1 MQTASRRLH
10 IISSDLSLES
20 SFLCKGKALSRDVAT
35 GTCDSE
41 AYCSMALRA
50 IATRVRMAAPKER
63 VPKEGPTAWLTDRR
77 VVPLVPEG
85 ASGGAK
91 YLQIRRWQLKSQG

>member
-1 MQTASRRLH
+1 
-10 IISSDLSLES
+10 
-20 SFLCKGKALSRDVAT
+20 
-35 GTCDSE
+35 
-41 AYCSMALRA
+41 MALRA
-50 IATRVRMAAPKER
+50 IATRVKMAAPKER

-91 YLQIRRWQLKSQG
+91 YLQTRHWQLKSQVLTSHLPDEHISFQIA